1 MNIDE
6 LRQEIE
12 RDEGRVNAVYLDH
25 LSLPTIGIGHLVVES
40 DPEYGLPVGT
50 RIDDERVNELF
61 EQDIQVTI
69 SECEKLF
76 SNFNDLPDEVQ
87 KICANM
93 MFNLGRPRFSKFKK
107 FQVISIISSLS
118 PDLHCVSGANLST
131 PHRKM
136 NDIIYPI
143 NSGPSIVCQIPG
155 GA

>member
-12 RDEGRVNAVYLDH
+12 RDEGRVNAVHLDH

-107 FQVISIISSLS
+107 FHTALLNNDWKECAVQMEDSRWHKQVTKRANRLISRMRA
-118 PDLHCVSGANLST
+118 VEST
-131 PHRKM
+131 
-136 NDIIYPI
+136 
-143 NSGPSIVCQIPG
+143 
-155 GA
+155 

>member
-107 FQVISIISSLS
+107 FHTALLNNDWQECAVQMEDSRWHKQVTKRANRLISRMRA
-118 PDLHCVSGANLST
+118 VEST
-131 PHRKM
+131 
-136 NDIIYPI
+136 
-143 NSGPSIVCQIPG
+143 
-155 GA
+155 